1 MSEVK
6 ENKVNEETSSEA
18 KDTISSQ
25 AADDSKNTST
35 ESSEEDAK
43 ESLDA
48 LNKELAET
56 KDKYLRTLAEFENYK
71 KRTIREKAELIL
83 NGGEKVITAILPVL
97 DDMERAI
104 TNATKIETK
113 EALEE
118 GWELIDQKLHKTLE
132 GLGLKRIETENS
144 DFDVDFH
151 EAIAKV
157 PGMVDDKKG
166 KVVDCTQTGYMLN
179 DKVIRHAKVA
189 VGD

>member
-97 DDMERAI
+97 DDMERLLKKAGNLSTRSCI
-104 TNATKIETK
+104 RLSKGLVLS
-113 EALEE
+113 AL
-118 GWELIDQKLHKTLE
+118 KRKTLI
-132 GLGLKRIETENS
+132 LMWISMKL
-144 DFDVDFH
+144 
-151 EAIAKV
+151 
-157 PGMVDDKKG
+157 
-166 KVVDCTQTGYMLN
+166 
-179 DKVIRHAKVA
+179 
-189 VGD
+189 

>member
-25 AADDSKNTST
+25 TVDDSKNTST

-43 ESLDA
+43 DSLDA

-97 DDMERAI
+97 DDME
-104 TNATKIETK
+104 
-113 EALEE
+113 
-118 GWELIDQKLHKTLE
+118 EL
-132 GLGLKRIETENS
+132 
-144 DFDVDFH
+144 
-151 EAIAKV
+151 
-157 PGMVDDKKG
+157 
-166 KVVDCTQTGYMLN
+166 
-179 DKVIRHAKVA
+179 
-189 VGD
+189 

>member
-113 EALEE
+113 KLLKKAGNLSTRSCKRLSKDLVLSAL
-118 GWELIDQKLHKTLE
+118 KRKTLI
-132 GLGLKRIETENS
+132 LMWISMKL
-144 DFDVDFH
+144 
-151 EAIAKV
+151 
-157 PGMVDDKKG
+157 
-166 KVVDCTQTGYMLN
+166 
-179 DKVIRHAKVA
+179 
-189 VGD
+189 